1 MEMEYIKQSLL
12 KQIQLKD
19 KRFMSI
25 KEIISDSKYYY
36 VVYDTYFGS
45 DLFEYINVNVAMEEK
60 QLSGLF

>member
-1 MEMEYIKQSLL
+1 MEYIKQSLL

-36 VVYDTYFGS
+36 VVYDTYCGS